1 MNLKRIISGLI
12 GFPIVVLIFLLGNKY
27 VIDVALA
34 IVAVIGMLSIGY
46 YGWSAL
52 SKTKSDMDNMYQK
65 SVKGLEYIG
74 NIRYGM
80 RYAQGMTVI
89 MTTVKNDPQRMT
101 DLEKKYQAGA
111 DEIDANLAEYEKL
124 VADDKEKEFE
134 SQAKK
139 SKQSKQEDEAGNNYY
154 LIIIYRCL

>member
-1 MNLKRIISGLI
+1 MGWINNIKVAYKLLI
-12 GFPIVVLIFLLGNKY
+12 
-27 VIDVALA
+27 LA

-46 YGWSAL
+46 SGWSAL
-52 SKTKSDMDNMYQK
+52 SKAQSDMDNMYQK

-101 DLEKKYQAGA
+101 DLEKNIRQG
-111 DEIDANLAEYEKL
+111 LMKL
-124 VADDKEKEFE
+124 M
-134 SQAKK
+134 
-139 SKQSKQEDEAGNNYY
+139 
-154 LIIIYRCL
+154 LI